1 MAPTVVRTSLSVCA
15 LYLRVLSLNLSLCIS
30 FVRLLL
36 SVRYLFVFYLFF
48 ISLCVSIVFLSVRFL
63 WLIKAFHIVLLRE
76 LCRLAS
82 FQMGD
87 LGFEPVLVHVQ
98 LYNYNHK
105 ASSSIL
111 ETNLQSA
118 EPTMGESLANL
129 KFACLNQVNFRRD
142 FSLNYIC
149 DFLQFMLP
157 PPLHP
162 PSICN
167 FKQPGK

>member
-1 MAPTVVRTSLSVCA
+1 M
-15 LYLRVLSLNLSLCIS
+15 
-30 FVRLLL
+30 
-36 SVRYLFVFYLFF
+36 
-48 ISLCVSIVFLSVRFL
+48 RFL

-98 LYNYNHK
+98 LYIYNHK
-105 ASSSIL
+105 ANSSNL

-162 PSICN
+162 PSIPPPSAISNSRENRLPYFAPLYTVYN
-167 FKQPGK
+167 FSTASLCIYFELYYIDVYF

>member
-1 MAPTVVRTSLSVCA
+1 MRYISSCSIFESFSLYFFREAPSFCA
-15 LYLRVLSLNLSLCIS
+15 LSICVLSFN
-30 FVRLLL
+30 
-36 SVRYLFVFYLFF
+36 

-82 FQMGD
+82 FQIGD

-98 LYNYNHK
+98 LYIYNHK
-105 ASSSIL
+105 ANSSIL

-149 DFLQFMLP
+149 DDLYVHQ
-157 PPLHP
+157 H
-162 PSICN
+162 
-167 FKQPGK
+167 